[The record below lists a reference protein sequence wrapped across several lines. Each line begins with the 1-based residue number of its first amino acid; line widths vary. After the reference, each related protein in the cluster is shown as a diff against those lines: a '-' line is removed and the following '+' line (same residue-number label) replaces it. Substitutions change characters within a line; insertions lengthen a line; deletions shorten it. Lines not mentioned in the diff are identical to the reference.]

1 MTYMSWTTNLS
12 VNVEEID
19 LQHQKLVSF
28 IDELNF
34 TMRKRKA
41 KEVLSDILAG
51 LFEYTQ
57 KHFSTEEKY
66 FDKFGYPKASSHKEE
81 HKKFLQKAL
90 EFKKEFDEGNEL
102 VSIPLLFFLRDWLVR
117 HINNSDK
124 KYSAF
129 FNANGLH

>member
-19 LQHQKLVSF
+19 LQHKKLVNF
-28 IDELNF
+28 IDELST
-34 TMRKRKA
+34 TMKKRKA

-51 LFEYTQ
+51 LFEYAQ
-57 KHFSTEEKY
+57 KHFYTEEKY
-66 FDKFGYPKASSHKEE
+66 FDKFGYPKSSSHKEE
-81 HKKFLQKAL
+81 HQKFLQKAL
-90 EFKKEFDEGNEL
+90 EFKKEFDEGNSL
-102 VSIPLLFFLRDWLVR
+102 VCIPLLFFLRDWLVR
-117 HINNSDK
+117 HINESDK